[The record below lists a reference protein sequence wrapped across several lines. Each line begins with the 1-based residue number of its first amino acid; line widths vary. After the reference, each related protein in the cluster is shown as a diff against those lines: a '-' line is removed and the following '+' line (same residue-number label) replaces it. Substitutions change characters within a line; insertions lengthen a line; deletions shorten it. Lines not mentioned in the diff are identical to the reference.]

1 MKLIQVI
8 KTTAVVFSLFLFAGS
23 SLQAADTIKIGIP
36 VPLTGPYASVG
47 DTADKALKLAIE
59 EYNAKGGLL
68 GKKLEGVVMDTQDGR
83 PEVIKAVF
91 ERLVNSG
98 VDALMTSYC
107 SLSPIDVQTMAKYD
121 VPYFSGIAYH
131 VIADAIQKGMPKTRN
146 VFHVSWSQLAYA
158 DSHRQVLPTIPKK
171 MGWNPPNKKMAVIR
185 VEFPY
190 NIAPSDKVIKEARED
205 GYEVV
210 IDELV
215 QFGKVDW
222 TDIMTK
228 LNREKPAYISLW
240 ILLSTDSASFQKAFI
255 KRFGRRGYDGVII
268 YQYTPSTPEYMALT
282 KKAADGVIW
291 MGGSMKIKEPAV
303 ASYLNRWK
311 TKYGSYPTDNYA
323 THVRQIFDM
332 WANAVKATGCSNCYD
347 KVINYV
353 LQHPYKGLHTNF
365 VFNPINNTTL
375 YGDAFYPVEWSQIW
389 SGNHVHVYPANK
401 YKEGDFRRPPWM
413 K

>member
-1 MKLIQVI
+1 MRLKNVVTTLIVAL
-8 KTTAVVFSLFLFAGS
+8 TLYLLAGS
-23 SLQAADTIKIGIP
+23 SVQAAGTIKIGIP
-36 VPLTGPYASVG
+36 VPLTGPFASVG

-68 GKKLEGVVMDTQDGR
+68 GKKLEGIVMDTQDGR
-83 PEVIKAVF
+83 PEVIQAVF
-91 ERLVNSG
+91 ERLVNSK

-107 SLSPIDVQTMAKYD
+107 ALSPIDVQTMAKYD

-131 VIADAIQKGMPKTRN
+131 VIADAIQKGMPQTRN

-158 DSHRQVLPTIPKK
+158 DSHRQVLATIPKK
-171 MGWNPPNKKMAVIR
+171 MGWRPPNKKMAVIR

-190 NIAPSDKVIKEARED
+190 NIAPSDQVIREAQED
-205 GYEVV
+205 GYEIV
-210 IDELV
+210 INELT

-228 LNREKPAYISLW
+228 LDRERPAVISLW
-240 ILLSTDSASFQKAFI
+240 ILLATDSASFQKAFI
-255 KRFGRRGYDGVII
+255 KRFGRKGYNGIVI

-282 KKAADGVIW
+282 KKAANGVIW
-291 MGGSMKIKEPAV
+291 MGGSMKVKEPAV
-303 ASYLNRWK
+303 ASYLDRWK
-311 TKYGSYPTDNYA
+311 AKYGAFPTDNYA

-332 WANAVKATGCSNCYD
+332 WAAAVTATGCSDCYD
-347 KVINYV
+347 KVINYI

-389 SGNHVHVYPANK
+389 NENHVHVYPENK
-401 YKEGDFRRPPWM
+401 YKEGDFRKPPWM